1 MNFVT
6 YVAIAES
13 TLVANEM
20 SNAYHDDTP
29 KESSGHRVLGVSFL
43 PADGAA
49 CKEKMISVSSSF
61 DGPSCVAD
69 DCNEG
74 TACHVN
80 RQRQRDRK
88 SDKQSR

>member
-29 KESSGHRVLGVSFL
+29 KESSGHRVLGVSSYQL
-43 PADGAA
+43 MVPLV
-49 CKEKMISVSSSF
+49 KK
-61 DGPSCVAD
+61 
-69 DCNEG
+69 
-74 TACHVN
+74 
-80 RQRQRDRK
+80 R
-88 SDKQSR
+88 